1 MRPIRTVASA
11 ALLTVLAAVLAGC
24 GGGGG
29 DESIPS
35 YSVPHLKLSDLHPCR
50 HFNHPTRMRCGN
62 IKLPFERQDPS
73 LGKTKI
79 AFVVR
84 PRDETSRP
92 SEGAIFAVE
101 GGPGYG
107 SSRTAG
113 SYRKLFGPLLKRRE
127 LVTVDMR
134 GTGRLGRA

>member
-1 MRPIRTVASA
+1 MRPMRTVASA
-11 ALLTVLAAVLAGC
+11 AVLTVFAALVAGC
-24 GGGGG
+24 GGAGS
-29 DESIPS
+29 ESATG
-35 YSVPHLKLSDLHPCR
+35 YSVPHLKLSDLHACR
-50 HFNHPTRMRCGN
+50 HVKHPTRMRCGN
-62 IKLPFERQDPS
+62 IRLPFERQDLS

-79 AFVVR
+79 AFAVR

-113 SYRKLFGPLLKRRE
+113 S
-127 LVTVDMR
+127 
-134 GTGRLGRA
+134 